1 MARDY
6 YNLLGVPRSA
16 SEREVRAAF
25 RRLARKHHPDLNPGQ
40 PDAAERFKEINE
52 AHEVLSNAESRR
64 LYDRFGDNWKQAQQF
79 GQQGPPGAGH
89 VRWGPGQAGPGVFDD
104 LLGDFDLGD
113 VFGRFIGGGRGGVG
127 TASRPRVRPATLEQP
142 VELTL
147 EEAHDGAVRAIQ
159 VTRQTSCAS
168 CEGRGRAPGGMCPV
182 CLGRGFTFQPTRGE
196 ARIPPGVESGSRV
209 RVSAGGQEVLLVIT
223 VRPDP
228 RFRRSGADLDPERL
242 SQGNSLRNA
251 SWNQLGG
258 LAAAAGSLWLVPP
271 RVECVAV
278 RREVSFPVSKGF
290 PFGTPHIQVCT
301 VAEAHAP
308 LLEHVFRVALPS
320 TNRSRG
326 VKQCGSE
333 RAGL

>member
-1 MARDY
+1 MLKSERFEMAKDY

-16 SEREVRAAF
+16 SEREIRAAF

-64 LYDRFGDNWKQAQQF
+64 LYDRFGGNWKQAQQF
-79 GQQGPPGAGH
+79 GQQGPPGASH
-89 VRWGPGQAGPGVFDD
+89 VRWGPGQAGSGAFDD

-113 VFGRFIGGGRGGVG
+113 VFGRFFGGGRGGVG
-127 TASRPRVRPATLEQP
+127 TTSRPRPRPTTLEQP

-159 VTRQTSCAS
+159 VTRQAPCMR
-168 CEGRGRAPGGMCPV
+168 CGGQGRASGGMCPA

-209 RVSAGGQEVLLVIT
+209 RVNAGGQEVLLVIT

-228 RFRRSGADLDPERL
+228 RFRRTGADLHAEVGVPLYDAL
-242 SQGNSLRNA
+242 
-251 SWNQLGG
+251 LGG
-258 LAAAAGSLWLVPP
+258 EVVVQMLKGSVALTMPP
-271 RVECVAV
+271 E
-278 RREVSFPVSKGF
+278 
-290 PFGTPHIQVCT
+290 TPNGR
-301 VAEAHAP
+301 
-308 LLEHVFRVALPS
+308 VFRLANQGMPHLGRPSEKGALYVSAKVVLPAKLS
-320 TNRSRG
+320 EEERRRFEELRG
-326 VKQCGSE
+326 LRKK
-333 RAGL
+333 

>member
-16 SEREVRAAF
+16 SERDIRAAF

-40 PDAAERFKEINE
+40 PDAADRFKEINE

-64 LYDRFGDNWKQAQQF
+64 LYDRFGHNWKQAQQF
-79 GQQGPPGAGH
+79 GQQGPPGAGR
-89 VRWGPGQAGPGVFDD
+89 VRWGPGQAGPGAFDD

-113 VFGRFIGGGRGGVG
+113 VFGRFFGGGRGVG
-127 TASRPRVRPATLEQP
+127 TASRPRPRPTTLEQP

-159 VTRQTSCAS
+159 VTRQAPCSRCD
-168 CEGRGRAPGGMCPV
+168 GRGRTSGGMCPA

-209 RVSAGGQEVLLVIT
+209 RVHAGGQEVLLVIS

-228 RFRRSGADLDPERL
+228 RFRRTGADLHAEVAVPLYDAL
-242 SQGNSLRNA
+242 
-251 SWNQLGG
+251 LGG
-258 LAAAAGSLWLVPP
+258 EVVVQTLKGSVALTMPP
-271 RVECVAV
+271 E
-278 RREVSFPVSKGF
+278 
-290 PFGTPHIQVCT
+290 TPNGR
-301 VAEAHAP
+301 
-308 LLEHVFRVALPS
+308 VFRLANQGMPHLGRPSEKGALYVSAKVVLPAKLS
-320 TNRSRG
+320 EEERRRFEELRG
-326 VKQCGSE
+326 LRKK
-333 RAGL
+333 

>member
-1 MARDY
+1 MARDH

-16 SEREVRAAF
+16 SEREIRAAF

-113 VFGRFIGGGRGGVG
+113 VFGRFIGGSRGGVG
-127 TASRPRVRPATLEQP
+127 TTSRPRARAVTLEQP

-159 VTRQTSCAS
+159 VTQQAS
-168 CEGRGRAPGGMCPV
+168 CTRCEGKGRSSGGICPA

-209 RVSAGGQEVLLVIT
+209 RVAAGGQEVLLVIT

-228 RFRRSGADLDPERL
+228 RFRRSGADLHAEVVVPLYDAL
-242 SQGNSLRNA
+242 
-251 SWNQLGG
+251 LGG
-258 LAAAAGSLWLVPP
+258 EVVVQTLKGSVALTMPP
-271 RVECVAV
+271 E
-278 RREVSFPVSKGF
+278 
-290 PFGTPHIQVCT
+290 TPNGR
-301 VAEAHAP
+301 
-308 LLEHVFRVALPS
+308 VFRLANQGMPHLGRPSEKGALYVTAKAVLPAS
-320 TNRSRG
+320 LTEE
-326 VKQCGSE
+326 E
-333 RAGL
+333 RRRFEELRRLREK

>member
-25 RRLARKHHPDLNPGQ
+25 RRLARKHHPDLNPGR

-64 LYDRFGDNWKQAQQF
+64 LYDRFGHNWKQAQQF
-79 GQQGPPGAGH
+79 GGQGPPGAGH
-89 VRWGPGQAGPGVFDD
+89 FRWGPGSAGPGVFDD

-113 VFGRFIGGGRGGVG
+113 VFGRFFGAGRGGVG
-127 TASRPRVRPATLEQP
+127 TASRPRARPASLEQP

-159 VTRQTSCAS
+159 VTRQTPCDR
-168 CEGRGRAPGGMCPV
+168 CEGRGRASGGTCPA

-209 RVSAGGQEVLLVIT
+209 RVVAGGQEVLLVIT

-228 RFRRSGADLDPERL
+228 RFRRTGADLHAEVAVPLYDAL
-242 SQGNSLRNA
+242 
-251 SWNQLGG
+251 LGG
-258 LAAAAGSLWLVPP
+258 EVVVQTLKGSVALTMPP
-271 RVECVAV
+271 E
-278 RREVSFPVSKGF
+278 
-290 PFGTPHIQVCT
+290 TPNGR
-301 VAEAHAP
+301 
-308 LLEHVFRVALPS
+308 VFRLANQGMPHLGRPSEKGALYVTAKVALPAS
-320 TNRSRG
+320 LTDE
-326 VKQCGSE
+326 E
-333 RAGL
+333 RRRFQELRALRKK

>member
-1 MARDY
+1 MAKDY

-16 SEREVRAAF
+16 SEREIRAAF

-52 AHEVLSNAESRR
+52 AHEVLSNPESRR

-79 GQQGPPGAGH
+79 GQQGPPEASH
-89 VRWGPGQAGPGVFDD
+89 VRWGPGQAGPGAFDD

-113 VFGRFIGGGRGGVG
+113 VFGRFFGGGRGGVG
-127 TASRPRVRPATLEQP
+127 TTSRPRPRPTTLEQP

-159 VTRQTSCAS
+159 VTRQAACAR
-168 CEGRGRAPGGMCPV
+168 CEGRGNASGGMCPA

-209 RVSAGGQEVLLVIT
+209 RVNAGGQEVLLVIT

-228 RFRRSGADLDPERL
+228 RFRRTGADLHAEVAVPLYDAL
-242 SQGNSLRNA
+242 
-251 SWNQLGG
+251 LGG
-258 LAAAAGSLWLVPP
+258 EVVVQTLKGSVALTMPP
-271 RVECVAV
+271 E
-278 RREVSFPVSKGF
+278 
-290 PFGTPHIQVCT
+290 TPNGR
-301 VAEAHAP
+301 
-308 LLEHVFRVALPS
+308 VFRLANQGMPHLGRPSEKGALYVSAKVVLPVTLS
-320 TNRSRG
+320 EEERQHFEELRG
-326 VKQCGSE
+326 LRKK
-333 RAGL
+333 

>member
-1 MARDY
+1 MARDH

-16 SEREVRAAF
+16 SEREIRAAF

-228 RFRRSGADLDPERL
+228 RFRRSGADLHAEVAVPLYDAL
-242 SQGNSLRNA
+242 
-251 SWNQLGG
+251 LGG
-258 LAAAAGSLWLVPP
+258 EVVVQTLKGSVALTMPP
-271 RVECVAV
+271 E
-278 RREVSFPVSKGF
+278 
-290 PFGTPHIQVCT
+290 TPNSR
-301 VAEAHAP
+301 
-308 LLEHVFRVALPS
+308 VFRLANQGMPHLGRPSEKGALYVTAKAVLPAS
-320 TNRSRG
+320 LTEE
-326 VKQCGSE
+326 E
-333 RAGL
+333 RRRFEELRRLREK

>member
-1 MARDY
+1 MARDH

-16 SEREVRAAF
+16 SEREIRAAF

-228 RFRRSGADLDPERL
+228 RFRRSGADLHAEVAVPLYDAL
-242 SQGNSLRNA
+242 
-251 SWNQLGG
+251 LGG
-258 LAAAAGSLWLVPP
+258 EVVVQTLKGSVALTMPP
-271 RVECVAV
+271 E
-278 RREVSFPVSKGF
+278 
-290 PFGTPHIQVCT
+290 TPNSR
-301 VAEAHAP
+301 
-308 LLEHVFRVALPS
+308 VFRLANQGMPHLGRPSEKGALYVTAKAVLPAS
-320 TNRSRG
+320 LTEEELQRFEELRG
-326 VKQCGSE
+326 LRKK
-333 RAGL
+333 

>member
-1 MARDY
+1 MDSGLDIRANRLHESEIRQGERA
-6 YNLLGVPRSA
+6 LLVAVADKG
-16 SEREVRAAF
+16 RAAI
-25 RRLARKHHPDLNPGQ
+25 RPDVAPELP
-40 PDAAERFKEINE
+40 
-52 AHEVLSNAESRR
+52 AESGLADAR
-64 LYDRFGDNWKQAQQF
+64 L
-79 GQQGPPGAGH
+79 PPPPSRAIL
-89 VRWGPGQAGPGVFDD
+89 RPS
-104 LLGDFDLGD
+104 
-113 VFGRFIGGGRGGVG
+113 
-127 TASRPRVRPATLEQP
+127 TAWSKAAVSSRSSRSRPTKPVVVKGTEAGSDSEGDIAKPGSRIGANVAAWCWRVKRPA
-142 VELTL
+142 
-147 EEAHDGAVRAIQ
+147 A
-159 VTRQTSCAS
+159 
-168 CEGRGRAPGGMCPV
+168 
-182 CLGRGFTFQPTRGE
+182 
-196 ARIPPGVESGSRV
+196 
-209 RVSAGGQEVLLVIT
+209 
-223 VRPDP
+223 
-228 RFRRSGADLDPERL
+228 RRSGADLDPERL